1 MSDAGTQQRIPTK
14 KLLIALPR
22 EVPSP
27 RPSVKPF
34 APQTP
39 DTPIELTQAP
49 VVRRATIVLVVASKF
64 RVEGLLLW
72 LEFGVERC
80 EP

>member
-1 MSDAGTQQRIPTK
+1 MSDTGTQQRMPTK
-14 KLLIALPR
+14 KLCVTLPR

-39 DTPIELTQAP
+39 DAPIELPQAP
-49 VVRRATIVLVVASKF
+49 VVRRAAVVLV
-64 RVEGLLLW
+64 LLQKTRAYKVMLGSYVHG
-72 LEFGVERC
+72 FSR